1 MGTSDREWLEKV
13 YNAES
18 NAELSEG
25 YDEWAA
31 DYEGDVRGFGYLI
44 PAVAAGLFCRH
55 VGPGEPGGPV
65 LDAGAGTGM
74 MGEILALLGY
84 GDLTGIDL
92 SEGMLERAREKSA
105 YRSLR
110 KMALGEPLD
119 FPDDAFA
126 AGISTGVFTAGHA
139 PARSLDE
146 LVRLTRP
153 GGHLVFSV
161 KSDVYEEGFREKQ
174 ETLESEGRW
183 RLVEATG
190 EFRYVPLG
198 EPESVGRVFVYQV
211 Q

>member
-1 MGTSDREWLEKV
+1 MSASDREWLDKV

-31 DYEGDVRGFGYLI
+31 DYEDDVRGFGYLI
-44 PAVAAGLFCRH
+44 PAVASGLFCRH
-55 VGPGEPGGPV
+55 VEPGGPV

-74 MGEILALLGY
+74 MGEILHLLGY
-84 GDLTGIDL
+84 DDLTGIDL
-92 SEGMLERAREKSA
+92 SQGMLERARRKSA

-110 KMALGEPLD
+110 RMALGEPLD
-119 FPDDAFA
+119 FPDGAFA
-126 AGISTGVFTAGHA
+126 AVISTGVFTAGHA
-139 PARSLDE
+139 PAHSLDE
-146 LVRLTRP
+146 LVRITGP

-161 KSDVYEEGFREKQ
+161 KSDVYEESFREKQ
-174 ETLESEGRW
+174 DALESGDRW

-198 EPESVGRVFVYQV
+198 EPESVGRVFVYRAL
-211 Q
+211 